1 MGLLDVFS
9 FKKAFQAVYTPENF
23 ELINAII
30 KEKIIDLV
38 KEKFPGQEKMDKV
51 VEAVV
56 DFIRKHMASNN
67 GIVNWITEVILIP
80 NVRKIAQAVYDALKQ
95 KVKDL

>member
-9 FKKAFQAVYTPENF
+9 FKKAFQAVYTPVNF
-23 ELINAII
+23 ELIVALI
-30 KEKIIDLV
+30 KEKIIELV
-38 KEKFPGQEKMDKV
+38 KKNIPGQDKMDKV

-56 DFIRKHMASNN
+56 DFIKKHMKSTN
-67 GIVNWITEVILIP
+67 GIVNWITDNILIP
-80 NVRKIAQAVYDALKQ
+80 NVRKIAQAIYDALKQ

>member
-30 KEKIIDLV
+30 KEKIIELV

>member
-9 FKKAFQAVYTPENF
+9 FKKAFQSVYTPENF

-30 KEKIIDLV
+30 KEKIIELV